1 VARVNGSPL
10 YLMGERYLAPI
21 PSQPLALPR
30 GGIDVPN
37 HMAPGYRALVTVL
50 QRHARGGYTWAS
62 PDCPEIYFLS
72 GLRNPTR
79 SVFDFFDDPRH
90 RTERVLDALD
100 RHGVTAVALNRH
112 PVFSAPFP
120 PDLIAGLEQR
130 YPYSTDVGPF
140 QVRWRP

>member
-1 VARVNGSPL
+1 
-10 YLMGERYLAPI
+10 MGERYLAPI

-79 SVFDFFDDPRH
+79 SVFDFFDDPH
-90 RTERVLDALD
+90 QRTERVLEALD
-100 RHGVTAVALNRH
+100 RHKVTAVALNRH

-120 PDLIAGLEQR
+120 PDLVAGLQQR
-130 YPYSTDVGPF
+130 YPYSTEVGPF

>member
-1 VARVNGSPL
+1 
-10 YLMGERYLAPI
+10 
-21 PSQPLALPR
+21 
-30 GGIDVPN
+30 
-37 HMAPGYRALVTVL
+37 
-50 QRHARGGYTWAS
+50 
-62 PDCPEIYFLS
+62 
-72 GLRNPTR
+72 
-79 SVFDFFDDPRH
+79 VFDFFDDPRH

-120 PDLIAGLEQR
+120 PDLIAGLQQR